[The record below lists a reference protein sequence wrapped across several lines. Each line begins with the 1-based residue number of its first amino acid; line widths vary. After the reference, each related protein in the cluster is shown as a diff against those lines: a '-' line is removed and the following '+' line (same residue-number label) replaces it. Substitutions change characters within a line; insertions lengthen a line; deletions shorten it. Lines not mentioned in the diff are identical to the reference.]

1 MKLIIHR
8 GTNQIG
14 GSVTEYEHNG
24 WRLFVDFG
32 EQLPG
37 SVASEPLDINGLTK
51 GNLSKSAML
60 ITHYHGDHIG
70 NIHLLPDTVP
80 VFMGKLGLEI
90 QKITSNH
97 LKGVDEI
104 QARLFERLE
113 KVTPF
118 EAGVSFAFGP
128 FKVMPIIID
137 HSAFDACAF
146 KIETEDATV
155 FHTGDFRTHGFRSGR
170 LREVIDKYIRKVDY
184 VICEG
189 TNVKR
194 PDATSQS
201 EHDLQK
207 QLEKEFQR
215 YKYNIVYL
223 SSTNIDRLFSIYH
236 AALRMGIPFII
247 DSHQKRIMDVVA
259 NSSHVWAKSSLY
271 KYGKYEPVVLMY
283 NKKNP
288 KEFLISER
296 LMSFLQEKGYI
307 LIARNNPRFYHFI
320 NKIPGAP
327 KQYYLSM
334 WNGYVND
341 PTSPSYNKELA
352 TALGKEY
359 LYRHTSG
366 HCNMKNLSTLFT
378 WLSPKAIIPIHT
390 DAPEEFAKYFNNQW
404 RIDLLQDGDSFTL
417 HS

>member
-8 GTNQIG
+8 GTNQIV

-37 SVASEPLDINGLTK
+37 AVASDPLDIDGLTK

-104 QARLFERLE
+104 QA
-113 KVTPF
+113 
-118 EAGVSFAFGP
+118 
-128 FKVMPIIID
+128 
-137 HSAFDACAF
+137 
-146 KIETEDATV
+146 
-155 FHTGDFRTHGFRSGR
+155 
-170 LREVIDKYIRKVDY
+170 
-184 VICEG
+184 
-189 TNVKR
+189 
-194 PDATSQS
+194 
-201 EHDLQK
+201 QK

-223 SSTNIDRLFSIYH
+223 SSTNINRLFSLYH
-236 AALRMGIPFII
+236 AALRMGILFIV
-247 DSHQKRIMDVVA
+247 DSHQKRIVDVVV
-259 NSSHVWAKSSLY
+259 NSSHIWAKSSLY
-271 KYGKYEPVVLMY
+271 KYGKYEPMVLMY

-296 LMSFLQEKGYI
+296 LMSFLQKKGYI
-307 LIARNNPRFYHFI
+307 LITRNNPRFYHLI
-320 NKIPGAP
+320 DQIPGAP

-334 WNGYVND
+334 WNDVNA

-352 TALGKEY
+352 TTLGKEY

-366 HCNMKNLSTLFT
+366 HCDMKSLNNLFT
-378 WLSPKAIIPIHT
+378 RLSPKVIIPIHT

-404 RIDLLQDGDSFTL
+404 IIGLLQDGDSFML

>member
-37 SVASEPLDINGLTK
+37 TVVSEHLDIDGLTK
-51 GNLSKSAML
+51 GNLSKSALL

-70 NIHLLPDTVP
+70 NIHLLPNAVP

-90 QKITSNH
+90 QKIASNH

-113 KVTPF
+113 KVIPF
-118 EAGVSFAFGP
+118 EAGVSFTFGP
-128 FKVMPIIID
+128 FKVIPIVID

-146 KIETEDATV
+146 KIETEDAAV
-155 FHTGDFRTHGFRSGR
+155 FHTGDFRTHGFRGR
-170 LREVIDKYIRKVDY
+170 RLLEVIDKYIRKVDY

-207 QLEKEFQR
+207 QLEKDFQQ
-215 YKYNIVYL
+215 YKYNIIYL

-236 AALRMGIPFII
+236 AALRLGIPFIV
-247 DSHQKRIMDVVA
+247 DSHQKRIMDAVVNSA
-259 NSSHVWAKSSLY
+259 NIWVKSSLY
-271 KYGKYEPVVLMY
+271 KYEKYEPMVLMY

-288 KEFLISER
+288 KEFLINGK
-296 LMSFLQEKGYI
+296 LMSFLHKKGYV
-307 LIARNNPRFYHFI
+307 LIVRNNPRFYHLI
-320 NKIPGAP
+320 DLLPGIP

-352 TALGKEY
+352 IALGKEY

-366 HCNMKNLSTLFT
+366 HCDMKSLDSLFT
-378 WLSPKAIIPIHT
+378 RLSPKVIIPIHT

-404 RIDLLQDGDSFTL
+404 TVSLLQDGESFML